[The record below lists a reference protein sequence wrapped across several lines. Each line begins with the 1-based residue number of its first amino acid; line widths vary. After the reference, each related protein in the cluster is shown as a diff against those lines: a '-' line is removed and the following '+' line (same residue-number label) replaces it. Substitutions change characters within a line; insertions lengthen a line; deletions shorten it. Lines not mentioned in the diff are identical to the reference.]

1 MNYINIKWRGPKL
14 GFLPQ
19 LKCKEKEDMD
29 RGRNDKKLLRNIS
42 SNYKCK
48 DVIKILIQTN
58 CQKGQE
64 NQEI

>member
-1 MNYINIKWRGPKL
+1 MERTQIR
-14 GFLPQ
+14 FSSQ

-42 SNYKCK
+42 SNYKWK

>member
-1 MNYINIKWRGPKL
+1 M
-14 GFLPQ
+14 Q
-19 LKCKEKEDMD
+19 KEDMD

-42 SNYKCK
+42 SNYKWK

>member
-42 SNYKCK
+42 SNYKWK